1 VHVYDGLMLDDWPL
15 SAEGQRLHCDSD
27 YDAMIRSC
35 RVASVRP
42 RPNVT
47 AERRDVFITT
57 GDEPITVAAN
67 MFFAWSP
74 VLRLRGT
81 LASHDCQI
89 LGHRHSWPW
98 IR

>member
-15 SAEGQRLHCDSD
+15 SAEGQRLHCDYD

-67 MFFAWSP
+67 MFF
-74 VLRLRGT
+74 T
-81 LASHDCQI
+81 
-89 LGHRHSWPW
+89 
-98 IR
+98 